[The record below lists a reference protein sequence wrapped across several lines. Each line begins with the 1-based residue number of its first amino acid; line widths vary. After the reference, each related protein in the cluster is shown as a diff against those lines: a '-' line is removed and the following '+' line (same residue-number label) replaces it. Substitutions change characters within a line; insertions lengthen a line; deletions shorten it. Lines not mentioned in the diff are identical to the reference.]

1 MSIFHMTDRMDASQ
15 PVNSAGN
22 SGGLGETGTNV
33 LYGLAY
39 VIVLYIGLLTANMIY
54 DSVTAVWR
62 DRVELF
68 PNTYA
73 SGSSMYT
80 AVQNPSVSNAKTIYF
95 SDNRR
100 NGIEFTYTMF
110 INIKSAT
117 FASGEHKLH
126 HILHKGYGKTYPLLG
141 PGIFCWGDTNTVRI
155 YMNSFNSWNSYTEVP
170 NIPVDKWFH
179 LTVSCKGNT
188 VYVYINGNLK
198 QKMKLANNTPPYQN
212 YGNVYMFS
220 NRKLQLSKAKMP
232 SLDSDLNFDGSISG
246 MVSRVYY
253 FSYALTYTEIQT
265 LLTAGPSTVMNSPDM
280 SISPY
285 LADTWW
291 TNPQDSGIYTR

>member
-1 MSIFHMTDRMDASQ
+1 MNNQPSQ
-15 PVNSAGN
+15 GS
-22 SGGLGETGTNV
+22 SDLGINV

-39 VIVLYIGLLTANMIY
+39 VILLYIGLTVGEAMYN
-54 DSVTAVWR
+54 SVTAMWK

-73 SGSSMYT
+73 SGSTMYT
-80 AVQNPSVSNAKTIYF
+80 AVQNPTLSNAKTIYF

-117 FASGEHKLH
+117 FSTGNHNLH
-126 HILHKGYGKTYPLLG
+126 HILHKGYGRSYPLMG
-141 PGIFCWGDTNTVRI
+141 PGIFCWGDTNTLRI
-155 YMNSFNSWNSYTEVP
+155 YMNSFETWNTYTEVP

-188 VYVYINGNLK
+188 LYIYINGNLK
-198 QKMKLANNTPPYQN
+198 QKMSFPNNTPPYQN
-212 YGNVYMFS
+212 YGNVYLFN
-220 NRKLQLSKAKMP
+220 NRKLTLTKAKTA
-232 SLDSDLNFDGSISG
+232 SLDSDSLNINVDGSASG

-253 FSYALTYTEIQT
+253 FSYALTYSEIQT
-265 LLTAGPSTVMNSPDM
+265 LIAVGPSTTMDSPDM
-280 SISPY
+280 SMDPY

-291 TNPQDSGIYTR
+291 TNLREGGKYVD